1 MAGLIAN
8 EAAQVY
14 GAEMAEEVFATSHA
28 EGERLEVARLG
39 CFELG
44 DGDLLANAAR

>member
-14 GAEMAEEVFATSHA
+14 GAEMAEEVFATSDA
-28 EGERLEVARLG
+28 EGERREVAGL
-39 CFELG
+39 CWFELG
-44 DGDLLANAAR
+44 DGDLLDNAAR